1 MVDPGRVLVVHHVAV
16 QRVEHLGTPG
26 RDSQAGQPAGSWGF
40 SGSKC
45 MLQMFPLL
53 QTFHWTD
60 GTLVL
65 FNLWGILAFPVFVPL
80 SSYLLSTSLR
90 ASVLLASAC
99 LFLGSTVRCRT
110 KRKLSPCVG
119 VTPSHACSLQMSPAL
134 DPLPGRVRGHGS
146 PGRHPQRHRGA
157 HRHVRTHHGQWLSA
171 VCRAHPG
178 LIITRTVQIS
188 AAWFPPEERTR
199 ATSIGQMCN
208 ALGVGVSYLLAMAIV
223 TSGDAEDSDAG
234 ETSYIPQI
242 ERSAEG

>member
-1 MVDPGRVLVVHHVAV
+1 MFSVFTMWQCSVWNTWGPLAETAKQV
-16 QRVEHLGTPG
+16 
-26 RDSQAGQPAGSWGF
+26 SQLAAQLLRLSP
-40 SGSKC
+40 
-45 MLQMFPLL
+45 MFPLL

-146 PGRHPQRHRGA
+146 PGRRPQRHRGA
-157 HRHVRTHHGQWLSA
+157 HRHVRTHHGQWAVELETNLREVLSFT
-171 VCRAHPG
+171 
-178 LIITRTVQIS
+178 IKEKI
-188 AAWFPPEERTR
+188 PP
-199 ATSIGQMCN
+199 S
-208 ALGVGVSYLLAMAIV
+208 
-223 TSGDAEDSDAG
+223 
-234 ETSYIPQI
+234 
-242 ERSAEG
+242 

>member
-1 MVDPGRVLVVHHVAV
+1 MFSVFTMWQCSVWNTWGPLAETAKQV
-16 QRVEHLGTPG
+16 
-26 RDSQAGQPAGSWGF
+26 SQQPADGLLRLSP
-40 SGSKC
+40 SV
-45 MLQMFPLL
+45 MFPLL

-110 KRKLSPCVG
+110 KRKLSPCAG
-119 VTPSHACSLQMSPAL
+119 VTLPHASSLQMSPAL

-157 HRHVRTHHGQWLSA
+157 HRHVCTHHGQWLSA
-171 VCRAHPG
+171 
-178 LIITRTVQIS
+178 
-188 AAWFPPEERTR
+188 
-199 ATSIGQMCN
+199 
-208 ALGVGVSYLLAMAIV
+208 
-223 TSGDAEDSDAG
+223 
-234 ETSYIPQI
+234 
-242 ERSAEG
+242 

>member
-1 MVDPGRVLVVHHVAV
+1 MTSRGCTGRDGGSWACSLCSPCGSAAC
-16 QRVEHLGTPG
+16 GTPG
-26 RDSQAGQPAGSWGF
+26 DPWPRQPSRSASSF
-40 SGSKC
+40 SKC

-119 VTPSHACSLQMSPAL
+119 VTPSHASSLQMSPAL
-134 DPLPGRVRGHGS
+134 DPLPGRVRGAGS
-146 PGRHPQRHRGA
+146 PGRRPQRHRGA
-157 HRHVRTHHGQWLSA
+157 HRHVSTHHGQWA
-171 VCRAHPG
+171 VE
-178 LIITRTVQIS
+178 L
-188 AAWFPPEERTR
+188 
-199 ATSIGQMCN
+199 
-208 ALGVGVSYLLAMAIV
+208 
-223 TSGDAEDSDAG
+223 
-234 ETSYIPQI
+234 ETNLR
-242 ERSAEG
+242 EV